1 MASIDTY
8 SPEKVYT
15 IKAVSKR
22 TGVKTVTLRAWERR
36 YNLLE
41 PMRLENGY
49 RLYSEQDIQV
59 LLWVVEKLNGGETIS
74 QVSEQFKQN
83 LGQGKWP
90 EAVSMPEMEKPLLV
104 SPIPARDF
112 AEMLYGALISHQEG
126 KAGMI
131 MDDVEKYFDV
141 KTIFEEVLFPAL
153 VLIGEAWYRGEIRIA
168 TEHFASGFVRGR
180 LMRILQSI
188 PMRKDGGLVLVG
200 CAPEEDH
207 EIAALMFAVLLRSSG
222 YFVEYL
228 GPDLPINDLVDYAA
242 AVRPKLIVLSASSED
257 SGDLLIGLSDK
268 LSKLRSKPKLVYGG
282 RYFNMNESA
291 REALGGIYL
300 GASLQDGLK
309 RIKELMPVP

>member
-90 EAVSMPEMEKPLLV
+90 EAVSMPEMEKPRLV

-168 TEHFASGFVRGR
+168 TEHFSSNFVRGR
-180 LMRILQSI
+180 LLRMFQAIPVKRENVSI
-188 PMRKDGGLVLVG
+188 LVG
-200 CAPEEDH
+200 CGPEEAH
-207 EIAALMFAVLLRSSG
+207 EIASLMFAILLRQEG
-222 YFVEYL
+222 YGVEYL
-228 GPDLPINDLVDYAA
+228 GPDLPIQDLVDYAST
-242 AVRPKLIVLSASSED
+242 VRPKMICLSVSSEE
-257 SGDLLIGLSDK
+257 SANFVKGLASN
-268 LSKLRSKPKLVYGG
+268 LGTLPGRPRLAYGG
-282 RYFNMNESA
+282 RYFNENAAA
-291 REALGGIYL
+291 RTKFGGTYLGG
-300 GASLQDGLK
+300 SLSEGIK
-309 RIKELMPVP
+309 KIKELLPIG